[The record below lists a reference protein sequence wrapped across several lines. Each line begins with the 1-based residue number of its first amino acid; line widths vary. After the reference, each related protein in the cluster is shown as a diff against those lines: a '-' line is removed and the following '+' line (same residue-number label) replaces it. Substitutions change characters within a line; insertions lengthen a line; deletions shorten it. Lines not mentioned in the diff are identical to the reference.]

1 MVQTDLSRDLEE
13 ELPHCTR
20 GLDFFGVKKEENN
33 VFKLTAVCIV

>member
-1 MVQTDLSRDLEE
+1 MVQKDLSHDLEE

-20 GLDFFGVKKEENN
+20 GLIVFLKKEENN